1 MSPNLL
7 KKERKDKMDD
17 EKKESA
23 GEFGPEL
30 TADDFE
36 ISGDLDDLP
45 L

>member
-1 MSPNLL
+1 MLPNLL
-7 KKERKDKMDD
+7 KKERKDKMD
-17 EKKESA
+17 EKEKEQAEDKNS
-23 GEFGPEL
+23 EL